1 MKFVLNKYYG
11 GFGVSDIAAKA
22 LDLEDPWEAN
32 DLDRDDPD
40 LVKVV
45 ETLGKLA
52 NSKYANLHVVEIPD
66 NATDWE
72 LTDYDG
78 AESIIYVVDGKI
90 CHA

>member
-1 MKFVLNKYYG
+1 MKFVLNKCWG
-11 GFGVSDIAAKA
+11 GFGVSDIAAEE
-22 LDLEDPWEAN
+22 LNLLGRWEAN

-40 LVKVV
+40 LVRVV
-45 ETLGKLA
+45 EILGKAA
-52 NSKYANLHVVEIPD
+52 NGKYANLCVVEIPD

-90 CHA
+90 YHA